1 MSRALE
7 HAIEEMKA
15 ENDNLKTENE
25 IKNLELQKITRKYAA
40 DASEKEEM
48 LRLIKQDIET
58 VSQDVT
64 KSNELLAEVQL
75 KNIIKKMI
83 FLILKFFGIVLN
95 VYRIVKTF
103 VKGANFTRIV
113 GGWKQ
118 KADDNNW

>member
-15 ENDNLKTENE
+15 ENDYLKTENE
-25 IKNLELQKITRKYAA
+25 IKNLELQKITRNYAA

-83 FLILKFFGIVLN
+83 FFNL
-95 VYRIVKTF
+95 
-103 VKGANFTRIV
+103 
-113 GGWKQ
+113 
-118 KADDNNW
+118 

>member
-15 ENDNLKTENE
+15 ENDYLKTENE

-64 KSNELLAEVQL
+64 KSNELLAEE
-75 KNIIKKMI
+75 
-83 FLILKFFGIVLN
+83 KF
-95 VYRIVKTF
+95 
-103 VKGANFTRIV
+103 
-113 GGWKQ
+113 
-118 KADDNNW
+118 